1 VDVADNGDAHGP
13 NEADSSTRLSLRR
26 SVIIDLVKVSD
37 IGEFGLIARL
47 AEVLASEGSAE
58 LAGRLAVGIGDD
70 AAVWR
75 TDAGAIMATTDTL
88 VADVHF
94 LPEHTPPR
102 DLGWKAIAVNVSGV
116 AAMAGTPDFA
126 LVTLAVPPDA
136 QAEEI
141 DELYRG
147 LAEAG
152 EAYGVVIAGGDVVRA
167 PTAFVS
173 IALAGRAELD
183 ANGEPLVL
191 RRDAAKAGDSIGV
204 TGCLGGANGGLRA
217 LREGAIESDAARSL
231 VERHLRPQARLEVGR
246 RALAAGMRCAIDVSD
261 GLLQDL
267 GHICEA
273 SRLGAVV
280 WQDKVPIDPALAD
293 TFEPEETLHCALAGG
308 EDYELLVV
316 GDQDQIADVSRQVDL
331 AITTIGEMVIDTEG
345 QAKLLDESGREV
357 ELPTAG
363 WDHLRPQERP
373 SERGPK

>member
-1 VDVADNGDAHGP
+1 M
-13 NEADSSTRLSLRR
+13 
-26 SVIIDLVKVSD
+26 KVSE

-47 AEVLASEGSAE
+47 AEVLASEESAE
-58 LAGRLAVGIGDD
+58 LASGLAVGIGDD

-75 TDAGAIMATTDTL
+75 TDTAAIIATTDTL

-94 LPEHTPPR
+94 LPEHTPWR
-102 DLGWKAIAVNVSGV
+102 DLGWKAIAVNVSDA
-116 AAMAGTPDFA
+116 AAMGGTPDFA
-126 LVTLAVPPDA
+126 LVTLAVP
-136 QAEEI
+136 EEARVEDM

-147 LAEAG
+147 MAEAG

-173 IALAGRAELD
+173 VALVGRAELQ

-191 RRDAAKAGDSIGV
+191 RRDAAQAGDLIAV
-204 TGCLGGANGGLRA
+204 TGRLGGADGGLRA
-217 LREGAIESDAARSL
+217 LREGAAESEATRSL
-231 VERHLRPQARLEVGR
+231 IQRHLRPQARLGVGQT
-246 RALAAGMRCAIDVSD
+246 ALAAGIRCAIDVSD

-280 WQDKVPIDPALAD
+280 WRDKVPIDPALA
-293 TFEPEETLHCALAGG
+293 ETLEPDEALRCALAGG

-316 GDQDQIADVSRQVDL
+316 GGQERIAEIARQVDL
-331 AITTIGEMVIDTEG
+331 PVTTMGEMVIDSDCG
-345 QAKLLDESGREV
+345 AKLLDETGREV
-357 ELPTAG
+357 ELPAAG

-373 SERGPK
+373 SGRGPG